1 MRNLKRFA
9 IMVLGIVIAAVFSSC
24 EKEELWMKSDVQ
36 VPEGISITHW
46 GADSQGTFV
55 CDRDITNKYYVSLEP
70 SLEAERTFFLEG
82 NNPLEVLDSL
92 DKRVASPWDVVFH
105 YNYNVENTVKA
116 DVILTVVVNNEEIT
130 VRPIDT
136 LWIKGV
142 HEVKSVTTS
151 PFGENSQT
159 RYTLVNQRGIKLCEA
174 IQEFQINGT
183 VNLELV
189 AKEFTFNHLAWEQAV
204 VNGANVVLKC
214 NNMAS
219 LVGVYSDGRSI
230 TLGNQLYKV
239 TNNYQV
245 QGLNVTFPIET
256 VGNTYNFSNGNV
268 TVAGNNI
275 NIIHQ
280 GDVVDNIIIDGVNYK
295 DSVVVCHATPKT
307 ITFNSVYAEITFI
320 DGSESIKAIIPVS
333 YEQGGEDDE
342 EEGDEEEVTLTGVT
356 KSFEHISYNTNAN
369 VSGNQINLVCNNVA
383 RFVGHYSNGTDSLL
397 ATVNYNVTNSYNLS
411 AGTLSTSSIGAQA
424 TFTHNGNGVYTATI
438 GGENVTLNYQGT
450 TVANIIYDGVNYKN
464 DAPLCVATP
473 TTITLISSSQARIT
487 FVHGNEEI
495 TAIVAVTTQTPTTG
509 LDLQGQVVKAYVTLS
524 YTSNMSTTPEVWF
537 HVLVNDNGTY
547 KIYSALW
554 QNGLTASSFAQ
565 TSISANQYNTL
576 IANLNAGEG
585 IAKVYHHYNN
595 GATFVIGTV
604 KGQQYSSGAWKIS
617 YYNLS
622 HTLENVVDFSAQ
634 TFSGYNGE
642 NPIKAVRSGA
652 GVIIYNGIT
661 VNIQ

>member
-9 IMVLGIVIAAVFSSC
+9 IMMLGIVVAAVFSSC
-24 EKEELWMKSDVQ
+24 EKEELWMKSDIEI
-36 VPEGISITHW
+36 PEGISITHW

-70 SLEAERTFFLEG
+70 SLEAERTYFLEG
-82 NNPLEVLDSL
+82 NDPLEVLDTL
-92 DKRVASPWDVVFH
+92 NKRVASPWDVVFR
-105 YNYNVENTVKA
+105 YSYNVNNSVKA
-116 DVILTVVVNNEEIT
+116 EVILTVVVNNEEIT

-142 HEVKSVTTS
+142 HEVKSVNTA
-151 PFGENSQT
+151 PFGEVSQT
-159 RYTLVNQRGIKLCEA
+159 RYTLVNQRGIEICEA
-174 IQEFQINGT
+174 IQEFQVNGT

-214 NNMAS
+214 NNMAT
-219 LVGVYSDGRSI
+219 LTGVYSDGRTL
-230 TLGNQLYKV
+230 TLGSSLYKV

-295 DSVVVCHATPKT
+295 DSVDVCHATPTT
-307 ITFNSVYAEITFI
+307 ISFNSGYAIITFI
-320 DGSESIKAIIPVS
+320 DGNERIEAIFPVS
-333 YEQGGEDDE
+333 YEQGGDEGE
-342 EEGDEEEVTLTGVT
+342 EEEEEVTLTGVT

-397 ATVNYNVTNSYNLS
+397 ATVNYNVTNSYVFT
-411 AGTLSTSSIGAQA
+411 AGTLSTESIGASA
-424 TFTHNGNGVYTATI
+424 TFSHNGNGGYTATI

-450 TVANIIYDGVNYKN
+450 TVGNIYFNGVNYRN
-464 DAPLCVATP
+464 EAPQCLATP
-473 TTITLISSSQARIT
+473 TTITLTSASQARIT
-487 FVHGNEEI
+487 FVHGGETI
-495 TAIVAVTTQTPTTG
+495 TATIAVTTQTPTTG
-509 LDLQGQVVKAYVTLS
+509 LDLPGQVVKAYVTLS
-524 YTSNMSTTPEVWF
+524 YTSNMSTTPEAWF

-554 QNGLTASSFAQ
+554 QNGLNSSSFD
-565 TSISANQYNTL
+565 SISITANQYNTL

-595 GATFVIGTV
+595 GATFEIGTV

-617 YYNLS
+617 YYNLA

-652 GVIIYNGIT
+652 GVINYGIT

>member
-1 MRNLKRFA
+1 
-9 IMVLGIVIAAVFSSC
+9 
-24 EKEELWMKSDVQ
+24 
-36 VPEGISITHW
+36 
-46 GADSQGTFV
+46 
-55 CDRDITNKYYVSLEP
+55 
-70 SLEAERTFFLEG
+70 
-82 NNPLEVLDSL
+82 
-92 DKRVASPWDVVFH
+92 
-105 YNYNVENTVKA
+105 VKA

-142 HEVKSVTTS
+142 HEVGAVTTT
-151 PFGENSQT
+151 PFGEVSQT
-159 RYTLVNQRGIKLCEA
+159 RYTLVNQRGIELCEA

-189 AKEFTFNHLAWEQAV
+189 SKEFTYDHLAWEQAV

-214 NNMAS
+214 NNMAT
-219 LVGVYSDGRSI
+219 LVGVYSDGRTL
-230 TLGNQLYKV
+230 TLGSSLYKV

-268 TVAGNNI
+268 TVAGNVI
-275 NIIHQ
+275 SLLHQ

-295 DSVVVCHATPKT
+295 DSVSVCHATPTT
-307 ITFNSVYAEITFI
+307 ITFNSGYAEIIFK
-320 DGSESIKAIIPVS
+320 DGNESIKAVVPVS

-342 EEGDEEEVTLTGVT
+342 EEEVTLTGVT
-356 KSFEHISYNTNAN
+356 KSFQHISYNQNAT
-369 VSGNQINLVCNNVA
+369 VSGNQISLVCNNVA

-411 AGTLSTSSIGAQA
+411 VGTLSSENIGYSA
-424 TFTHNGNGVYTATI
+424 TFSHNGNGGYTATI

-450 TVANIIYDGVNYKN
+450 TIANIIYNGVNYKN
-464 DAPLCVATP
+464 DAPICLATP
-473 TTITLISSSQARIT
+473 TTICLISSSQARIT
-487 FVHGNEEI
+487 FVHGSEEI
-495 TAIVAVTTQTPTTG
+495 TVIVAVTTQEPTTG
-509 LDLQGQVVKAYVTLS
+509 LDLPGQVVKAYVTLS
-524 YTSNMSTTPEVWF
+524 YTSNMSTTPEAWF

-565 TSISANQYNTL
+565 TSITATQYNTL

-595 GATFVIGTV
+595 GATFVLGTV
-604 KGQQYSSGAWKIS
+604 KGQQYNSGAWKIS
-617 YYNLS
+617 YYNLG
-622 HTLENVVDFSAQ
+622 HALENVVDFSAQ

-642 NPIKAVRSGA
+642 NPFKAVRSGA
-652 GVIIYNGIT
+652 GAISHHGIT